1 MTSPDLTA
9 PASRP
14 RPMPRRVAVR
24 AVQHLSPLMRRVT
37 FGGDDLAAFAWSGP
51 AAHLKLLFPPPGQT
65 EVVAPTQ
72 DGPRPTTMRT
82 YTPRRFDAAAR
93 TLDVDFVLHG
103 EGPASSWAEQAQAG
117 QELILMGPAP
127 GYKIDPDAP
136 WYVLIGDDTALP
148 AIETLL
154 EAVPATAKVTAFIE
168 VVAADEARPLPGAA
182 SADLRWLPRGAD
194 PRQAGTALRAA
205 LAGFRWPA
213 GEGRVYIGCEAQ
225 AMRLIRNQVIEASGL
240 ARQRVTGRGYWQ
252 IGAVNHPDRDFAD
265 D

>member
-1 MTSPDLTA
+1 MTTSPSTA
-9 PASRP
+9 PPSRP
-14 RPMPRRVAVR
+14 RPAPRRVAVR
-24 AVQHLSPLMRRVT
+24 AVQTLSPRMRRIS
-37 FGGDDLAAFAWSGP
+37 FGGDELAGFAWSGP
-51 AAHLKLLFPPPGQT
+51 AAHLKLLFPLPGET
-65 EVVAPTQ
+65 EVTAPTP

-82 YTPRRFDAAAR
+82 YTPRRFDAATQ
-93 TLDVDFVLHG
+93 TLEVDFVLHG
-103 EGPASSWAEQAQAG
+103 EGPASSWAEQARIG

-127 GYKIDPDAP
+127 GYRIDPDAP

-154 EAVPATAKVTAFIE
+154 EAVPAGASVTAFIE
-168 VVAADEARPLPGAA
+168 VVAADEVRPLPGATK
-182 SADLRWLPRGAD
+182 ADLRWLPRGED
-194 PRQAGTALRAA
+194 PLQAGTALQAA
-205 LAGFRWPA
+205 LAAFRWPA

-225 AMRLIRNQVIEASGL
+225 AMRGLRNQVIEASGL

>member
-1 MTSPDLTA
+1 MTLPDSTA

-14 RPMPRRVAVR
+14 RPMARRVAVR

-37 FGGDDLAAFAWSGP
+37 FGGGDLADFAWSGP

-82 YTPRRFDAAAR
+82 YTPRCFDAVAL

-154 EAVPATAKVTAFIE
+154 EAVPTAATVTAFIE
-168 VVAADEARPLPGAA
+168 VVAARLLPGAA
-182 SADLRWLPRGAD
+182 SADLRWLPRGND
-194 PRQAGTALRAA
+194 PRQAGTALQAA
-205 LAGFRWPA
+205 LAAFHWPV
-213 GEGRVYIGCEAQ
+213 GEGRVYIGCEAK
-225 AMRLIRNQVIEASGL
+225 AMRQIRNQVIEASGL